1 MVFNAVL
8 TCCGIRHSKFRDH
21 GDSKMAKRLP
31 PLNSLR
37 VFEVAARRLSFT
49 RAAEE
54 LHVTNAA
61 VSHQIKLLEDHLGI
75 ALFQRSNNVL
85 KLTEAGE
92 MYLPRIREGFKIFQQ
107 ATDALLNDKNE
118 LLRIGVPPSFGS
130 KWLVPRL
137 YRFFN
142 RYPDIRVEIVS
153 ELDRSVRD
161 CDLSIDF
168 RRTQFADFRLEPF
181 ISTEVFPVCSPQLAQ
196 QLRQPA
202 DLLHAQLLHEV
213 SAMNEPDYPSWASWF
228 ATLGLPRQEQRQGP
242 LFTLAL
248 MALQAAIDGQG
259 VALAQS
265 LLVEYDMAAGRL
277 VKPLDVST
285 PLRLDYY
292 LIYASDKPEQAA
304 FQAFRQWL
312 LSEARVG

>member
-1 MVFNAVL
+1 M
-8 TCCGIRHSKFRDH
+8 S
-21 GDSKMAKRLP
+21 KRLP

-75 ALFQRSNNVL
+75 DLFVRSNNVL

-92 MYLPRIREGFKIFQQ
+92 LYLHRIREGFKIFQQ
-107 ATDALLNDKNE
+107 ATDALLNDNNV
-118 LLRIGVPPSFGS
+118 LLRVGVPPSFGS

-137 YRFFN
+137 YRFLN
-142 RYPDIRVEIVS
+142 RHPQIRVEIVS
-153 ELDRSVRD
+153 ELDRSYRD
-161 CDLSIDF
+161 CDVSIDF
-168 RRTQFADFRLEPF
+168 RRKQFADFRIEAF
-181 ISTEVFPVCSPQLAQ
+181 IATEVFPVCSPALAAQLASPQ
-196 QLRQPA
+196 DLGRQT
-202 DLLHAQLLHEV
+202 LLHEV
-213 SAMNEPDYPSWASWF
+213 IAMNEPDYPSWRSWF
-228 ATLGLPRQEQRQGP
+228 ATLGLPNPETRQGP

-259 VALAQS
+259 IALGQG

-277 VKPLDVST
+277 VRPFQVEV

-292 LIYASDKPEQAA
+292 LIYAADMQENAA
-304 FQAFRQWL
+304 FQAFHQWL
-312 LSEARVG
+312 LSEAQSR

>member
-1 MVFNAVL
+1 M
-8 TCCGIRHSKFRDH
+8 S
-21 GDSKMAKRLP
+21 KRLP

-54 LHVTNAA
+54 LNVTNAA

-75 ALFQRSNNVL
+75 DLFVRSNNVL

-92 MYLPRIREGFKIFQQ
+92 LYLPRIREGFKIFQQ
-107 ATDALLNDKNE
+107 ATDALLNDNNV
-118 LLRIGVPPSFGS
+118 LLRVGVPPSFGS

-137 YRFFN
+137 YRFLN
-142 RYPDIRVEIVS
+142 RHPQIRVEIVS
-153 ELDRSVRD
+153 ELDRSYRD
-161 CDLSIDF
+161 CDISIDF
-168 RRTQFADFRLEPF
+168 RRKQFADFRMEAF
-181 ISTEVFPVCSPQLAQ
+181 IATEVFPVCSPALASELTSPED
-196 QLRQPA
+196 LRRQT
-202 DLLHAQLLHEV
+202 LLHEV
-213 SAMNEPDYPSWASWF
+213 IAMNDPDYPSWRSWF
-228 ATLGLPRQEQRQGP
+228 ATLGIANPETRQGP

-259 VALAQS
+259 VALGQG

-277 VKPLDVST
+277 VRPFQVET

-292 LIYASDKPEQAA
+292 LIYAADMKDNPA
-304 FQAFRQWL
+304 FQAFHQWL
-312 LSEARVG
+312 VSEAQAR

>member
-1 MVFNAVL
+1 M
-8 TCCGIRHSKFRDH
+8 S
-21 GDSKMAKRLP
+21 KRLP

-75 ALFQRSNNVL
+75 DLFQRSNNVL

-92 MYLPRIREGFKIFQQ
+92 LYLPRIREGFKIFQQ
-107 ATDALLNDKNE
+107 ATDALLNDNNA
-118 LLRIGVPPSFGS
+118 LLRVGVPPSFGS

-137 YRFFN
+137 YRFLN
-142 RYPDIRVEIVS
+142 RHPHIRVEIVS
-153 ELDRSVRD
+153 EVDRSYRD
-161 CDLSIDF
+161 CDISIDF
-168 RRTQFADFRLEPF
+168 RRTQFADFRIEPF
-181 ISTEVFPVCSPQLAQ
+181 IATEVFPVCSPAIAEQLQVPTDLA
-196 QLRQPA
+196 RQT
-202 DLLHAQLLHEV
+202 LLHEV
-213 SAMNEPDYPSWASWF
+213 SAMNDPDYPSWQSWF
-228 ATLGLPRQEQRQGP
+228 ATLGLPNQESRQGP

-259 VALAQS
+259 IALGQA
-265 LLVEYDMAAGRL
+265 LLVEYDIAAGRL
-277 VKPLDVST
+277 VRPLNVET

-292 LIYASDKPEQAA
+292 LIYAADMKENPA
-304 FQAFRQWL
+304 FQAFHQWL
-312 LSEARVG
+312 VNEARTR